1 VPRRRHTV
9 VLDLTERCNLRCVM
23 CYFSTTDR
31 LRFPP
36 FGRELAPNGNMPLA
50 VFERVAATYFPHA
63 WRVALACATE
73 PLIHREFGT
82 FVRIAGRYRIPE
94 LWFPTNLLALNEEK
108 AKAIVDAGVHTVAV
122 SVDGMRAETYEKIR
136 IGGRFAQLEERL
148 ALLNEARKGSRTR
161 LRIIFTW
168 MRSNRAELQLLPA
181 FAAAHGAAEIDVRF
195 VTPTVGVDNA
205 AELLANEDPGALD
218 DELAA
223 AAEEAVRLGLRLAYY
238 PGFET
243 PEDREEN
250 LVAITRRALWRMR
263 AGLYRWEYFDYEL
276 AKWRNGCAYPGRT
289 YVIRP
294 NGAVAPCIFWN
305 DPPLA
310 LLPEME
316 RAEVDRKLA
325 PVREGLRNGEPIGT
339 CVTCTVRGDA
349 FYQPF
354 RGDETRPLID

>member
-1 VPRRRHTV
+1 
-9 VLDLTERCNLRCVM
+9 
-23 CYFSTTDR
+23 
-31 LRFPP
+31 
-36 FGRELAPNGNMPLA
+36 
-50 VFERVAATYFPHA
+50 
-63 WRVALACATE
+63 
-73 PLIHREFGT
+73 
-82 FVRIAGRYRIPE
+82 
-94 LWFPTNLLALNEEK
+94 
-108 AKAIVDAGVHTVAV
+108 VAV

-136 IGGRFAQLEERL
+136 VGGRFAQLEERL
-148 ALLNEARKGSRTR
+148 ALLNEARQGSRTR

-218 DELAA
+218 AELAA

-250 LVAITRRALWRMR
+250 LVALARRALWRMR
-263 AGLYRWEYFDYEL
+263 AGLYRLYRWEYFDYEL

-316 RAEVDRKLA
+316 RAEVSCATASRSA
-325 PVREGLRNGEPIGT
+325 P
-339 CVTCTVRGDA
+339 A
-349 FYQPF
+349 
-354 RGDETRPLID
+354 